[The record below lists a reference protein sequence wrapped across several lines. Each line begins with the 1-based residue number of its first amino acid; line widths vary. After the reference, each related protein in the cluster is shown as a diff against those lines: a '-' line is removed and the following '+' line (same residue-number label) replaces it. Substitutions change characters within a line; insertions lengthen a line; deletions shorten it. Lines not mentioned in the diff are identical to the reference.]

1 MWSSLLNNLFVV
13 SGSTFSIVI
22 FANNLR
28 YKKFP
33 QNFYHL
39 HSLTLAVSKTLATW
53 LHPTLTDLHSSYV
66 IKLPR
71 NCCSFSGLRRRNP
84 DHRCHHHRENLKSC
98 LRTDNKKKLT
108 LVPDEP
114 RLSKG
119 SSSLCRSK
127 SYSRCSCVLIYFT
140 FILILF
146 RSDAFMFIVRC
157 TEVMMT
163 HRTTF

>member
-28 YKKFP
+28 LRYKKIPTKLLSPSLSNSGSGKNTCHVTSSNVNWPP
-33 QNFYHL
+33 Q
-39 HSLTLAVSKTLATW
+39 
-53 LHPTLTDLHSSYV
+53 V

-71 NCCSFSGLRRRNP
+71 NCWCSFSGLRRHNP

-98 LRTDNKKKLT
+98 LRTDDKKKLT

-119 SSSLCRSK
+119 WSSLCRSK
-127 SYSRCSCVLIYFT
+127 SYSPCSCVLIYFT
-140 FILILF
+140 CILILF
-146 RSDAFMFIVRC
+146 RSDAFMFIVRS
-157 TEVMMT
+157 TE
-163 HRTTF
+163 R